1 MSFHVR
7 VTPITELPS
16 RPLFS
21 NPSGARVPCAIDNA
35 TRIEVDAA
43 SQRHR
48 LPSVKI
54 LLAPFGSRGDVY
66 PMIALAQRLERE
78 GHDVLIAGLPDQLQP
93 VEPQTGERA
102 PRRARDGSACRY
114 LFRMC

>member
-1 MSFHVR
+1 MRRLRLVQSRLLASQPPMSFHVR

-43 SQRHR
+43 
-48 LPSVKI
+48 
-54 LLAPFGSRGDVY
+54 
-66 PMIALAQRLERE
+66 
-78 GHDVLIAGLPDQLQP
+78 
-93 VEPQTGERA
+93 RA
-102 PRRARDGSACRY
+102 SGIDCQA
-114 LFRMC
+114 